1 MDYKTIVNLMKEMSH
16 TELTKLEIEEEG
28 FRICIEK
35 GKKEEGEQ
43 ANIPQLTWNQ
53 NTMPAMPQ
61 YIQGMYAPG
70 QMLPPTPVIPG
81 TVQNTTVNV
90 ADGANS
96 TVASGSVAQAEV
108 KSNLDPSGEDQ
119 NHKKLVS
126 PMVGT
131 FYSQPSP
138 DKPPFV
144 KIGDRVKKGQTI
156 CIIEA
161 MKLMNEIESEYD
173 GEIVKVLTKNE
184 DMVEFGQ
191 PLFLIK

>member
-1 MDYKTIVNLMKEMSH
+1 MDYKAIINLMKEMNQ

-28 FRICIEK
+28 VRICLEK
-35 GKKEEGEQ
+35 AHKPTENQCVTTQGQLPFQ
-43 ANIPQLTWNQ
+43 A
-53 NTMPAMPQ
+53 
-61 YIQGMYAPG
+61 YAPAINYS
-70 QMLPPTPVIPG
+70 QLQLPQAPIATGSTAAHTPPATG
-81 TVQNTTVNV
+81 TEAVEEE
-90 ADGANS
+90 A
-96 TVASGSVAQAEV
+96 
-108 KSNLDPSGEDQ
+108 

-131 FYSQPSP
+131 FYAQPSP

-144 KIGDRVKKGQTI
+144 KVGDKVKKGQTI

-161 MKLMNEIESEYD
+161 MKLMNEIESEQD
-173 GEIVKVLTKNE
+173 GEIVKILVNNE

>member
-35 GKKEEGEQ
+35 GKKEEVEQ
-43 ANIPQLTWNQ
+43 GNMPQFNWNQ
-53 NTMPAMPQ
+53 NAMPQ
-61 YIQGMYAPG
+61 FMPGMYAPQQMMPMTPMNSGIQLNMTASQGAEG
-70 QMLPPTPVIPG
+70 QNAAVAAAGKTSVDN
-81 TVQNTTVNV
+81 TV
-90 ADGANS
+90 
-96 TVASGSVAQAEV
+96 
-108 KSNLDPSGEDQ
+108 EDQ

-131 FYSQPSP
+131 FYTQPSP

-144 KIGDRVKKGQTI
+144 KVGDKVKKGQTI

-161 MKLMNEIESEYD
+161 MKLMNEIESEHD
-173 GEIVKVLTKNE
+173 GEIVKILTNNE

>member
-43 ANIPQLTWNQ
+43 GKLPQMNWSQ
-53 NTMPAMPQ
+53 NAMPAMPQ
-61 YIQGMYAPG
+61 FYQGMYAPG
-70 QMLPPTPVIPG
+70 QMMPTAPVFPG
-81 TVQNTTVNV
+81 TMQTAAVQ
-90 ADGANS
+90 GAAI
-96 TVASGSVAQAEV
+96 TGTSGSTLQAEV
-108 KSNLDPSGEDQ
+108 KVNLDAAGDDQ
-119 NHKKLVS
+119 NHKKQVS

-131 FYSQPSP
+131 FYAQPSP

-144 KIGDRVKKGQTI
+144 KVGDRVKKGQTI

-161 MKLMNEIESEYD
+161 MKLMNEIESEHD
-173 GEIVKVLTKNE
+173 GEIVKILTKNE

>member
-1 MDYKTIVNLMKEMSH
+1 MDYKTIVNLMKEMNH

-35 GKKEEGEQ
+35 GS
-43 ANIPQLTWNQ
+43 PV
-53 NTMPAMPQ
+53 
-61 YIQGMYAPG
+61 IQGALQG
-70 QMLPPTPVIPG
+70 SITQVAE
-81 TVQNTTVNV
+81 VANTTVV
-90 ADGANS
+90 
-96 TVASGSVAQAEV
+96 SGSTAQAEV
-108 KSNLDPSGEDQ
+108 KTNQDTSEDDQ
-119 NHKKLVS
+119 NHKKQLS

-131 FYSQPSP
+131 FYAQPAP

-144 KIGDRVKKGQTI
+144 KVGDKVKKGQTL

-173 GEIVKVLTKNE
+173 GEIVKILTKNE
-184 DMVEFGQ
+184 EMVEFGQ

>member
-35 GKKEEGEQ
+35 GKKDEGEQ
-43 ANIPQLTWNQ
+43 GNTPQLAWGQ
-53 NTMPAMPQ
+53 NMMPQ
-61 YIQGMYAPG
+61 FLPGMYAPG
-70 QMLPPTPVIPG
+70 QMMPTIPAFQG
-81 TVQNTTVNV
+81 TVQNTAAFAVEGTNV
-90 ADGANS
+90 
-96 TVASGSVAQAEV
+96 TTASGSTASVEEKVSRDIAV
-108 KSNLDPSGEDQ
+108 DDSH
-119 NHKKLVS
+119 HKKLVS

-131 FYSQPSP
+131 FYAQASP

-144 KIGDRVKKGQTI
+144 KVGDRVKKGQTI

-161 MKLMNEIESEYD
+161 MKLMNEIESEHD
-173 GEIVKVLTKNE
+173 GEVVKILTKNE